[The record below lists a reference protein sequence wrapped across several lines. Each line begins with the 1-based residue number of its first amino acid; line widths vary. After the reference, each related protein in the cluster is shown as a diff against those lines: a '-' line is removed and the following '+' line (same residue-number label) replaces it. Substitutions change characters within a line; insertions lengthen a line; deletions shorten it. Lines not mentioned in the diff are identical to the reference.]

1 MGKGMKMLLVV
12 SVMIACM
19 CGSAFAEQAGK
30 DWYLALRFG
39 FQPYTTEM
47 SGTVAGR
54 GFDAK
59 ADLSDILD
67 NTDTTLFGGEVEFGK
82 GRWFTSLSGSY
93 QDTKAERGDTTLGSK
108 VNFTEKTINWMAG
121 YRVLTQPLG
130 EGRAMSVDVMGGIFY
145 VNLKNEINLYSP
157 VLGNLSHTEKIDFLD
172 PMVGARL
179 YYPFTKKFG
188 AAASAQIGGFGIG
201 SELQFVGSA
210 SLVYNFTHWF
220 ALSAGYKYWYWKYED
235 DGARVSE
242 LEQKTY
248 GPVIGVQFKF

>member
-1 MGKGMKMLLVV
+1 MKKVMKMFLVV
-12 SVMIACM
+12 TVVIASLY
-19 CGSAFAEQAGK
+19 GSAFAEQAGK
-30 DWYLALRFG
+30 DWYVALRFG
-39 FQPYTTEM
+39 LQPYTTEM
-47 SGTVAGR
+47 SGKVANR
-54 GFDAK
+54 EFDAK

-82 GRWFTSLSGSY
+82 GRWFTFLSGSY
-93 QDTKAERGDTTLGSK
+93 QKTEAEHGDTTLGSK
-108 VNFTEKTINWMAG
+108 VEFKEQTINWMAG
-121 YRVLTQPLG
+121 YRLLKQPLG

-145 VNLKNEINLYSP
+145 VNVKNDINIYNP
-157 VLGNLSHTEKIDFLD
+157 HLGNISRSERVEFLD

-201 SELQFVGSA
+201 SELQYVASA
-210 SLVYNFTHWF
+210 SLAYNFTDWF

-242 LEQKTY
+242 LEQKVY